1 MSLSVREDRLVAVNR
16 IGENTLQSVLQGT
29 VELPGD
35 APPVERVVW
44 VKAVPRLESTATD
57 QDRVYIQGVID
68 LSLVYAPETLEGD
81 VAGLRRVEWPGAL
94 PFDHYVDVIG
104 AEPDMAAEAAAVVLV
119 CEWDLRA
126 GQYSLDVELILA
138 TTARVFQKQEYTI
151 ISDVNAA
158 HPVRLTADGF
168 VLRPISPSLSFGVNK
183 DVSAILELPEDAPS
197 VKTILDLTAK
207 LNLTEN
213 QVAEGAVSQQ
223 GRADLELLYEGEDF
237 TVNRQTWVG
246 ILPFEINLEKGTIKP
261 EMVLKPKFSPEIEGY
276 AVNDGRG
283 LRAEL
288 TVSGRLELEV
298 PTAVQVLTDI
308 TATGGDVEIR
318 RELIGLESFVSE
330 KEHQGL
336 VRGLLEIDHQYP
348 PIRELLLCRGTA
360 HWTDYEVDADRLDLE
375 GVIDL
380 ELLYLAHSEEDIK
393 PLYRAVFPEAL
404 SFQQTIVVPGLEPG
418 MQPRIK
424 LSVGQIQPDLINR
437 ETVEVALMLQA
448 NVTVTEYLELEVA
461 VEAVQVEPEEENPPT
476 LTYVFVQPGDTI
488 WKLARR
494 YHTTEEKILVYNP
507 KLQDDPLLLR
517 PGERLFIPRA

>member
-183 DVSAILELPEDAPS
+183 DVSAIL
-197 VKTILDLTAK
+197 
-207 LNLTEN
+207 
-213 QVAEGAVSQQ
+213 
-223 GRADLELLYEGEDF
+223 
-237 TVNRQTWVG
+237 
-246 ILPFEINLEKGTIKP
+246 
-261 EMVLKPKFSPEIEGY
+261 
-276 AVNDGRG
+276 
-283 LRAEL
+283 
-288 TVSGRLELEV
+288 
-298 PTAVQVLTDI
+298 
-308 TATGGDVEIR
+308 
-318 RELIGLESFVSE
+318 
-330 KEHQGL
+330 
-336 VRGLLEIDHQYP
+336 
-348 PIRELLLCRGTA
+348 
-360 HWTDYEVDADRLDLE
+360 
-375 GVIDL
+375 
-380 ELLYLAHSEEDIK
+380 
-393 PLYRAVFPEAL
+393 
-404 SFQQTIVVPGLEPG
+404 
-418 MQPRIK
+418 
-424 LSVGQIQPDLINR
+424 
-437 ETVEVALMLQA
+437 
-448 NVTVTEYLELEVA
+448 
-461 VEAVQVEPEEENPPT
+461 
-476 LTYVFVQPGDTI
+476 
-488 WKLARR
+488 
-494 YHTTEEKILVYNP
+494 
-507 KLQDDPLLLR
+507 
-517 PGERLFIPRA
+517 